1 MPISHRGNHSV
12 ILGVTVSYS
21 LDKPL
26 VIHLGND
33 LNKTTGMK
41 PKASESEVFDFL
53 TFVSVNDIDKNN
65 RVFTIKILTLWHSL
79 FMLEKSI

>member
-1 MPISHRGNHSV
+1 
-12 ILGVTVSYS
+12 
-21 LDKPL
+21 
-26 VIHLGND
+26 
-33 LNKTTGMK
+33 MK

-79 FMLEKSI
+79 FMLEKSIWTLALVREKLFTVLKLIIICLLYTSDAADE

>member
-1 MPISHRGNHSV
+1 
-12 ILGVTVSYS
+12 
-21 LDKPL
+21 
-26 VIHLGND
+26 
-33 LNKTTGMK
+33 MK
-41 PKASESEVFDFL
+41 PKALESEVFDFL

>member
-1 MPISHRGNHSV
+1 
-12 ILGVTVSYS
+12 
-21 LDKPL
+21 
-26 VIHLGND
+26 
-33 LNKTTGMK
+33 MK
-41 PKASESEVFDFL
+41 PQATERELFDFL

>member
-1 MPISHRGNHSV
+1 
-12 ILGVTVSYS
+12 
-21 LDKPL
+21 
-26 VIHLGND
+26 
-33 LNKTTGMK
+33 MK

-79 FMLEKSI
+79 FMLEKQSFFCNRLVDKT

>member
-1 MPISHRGNHSV
+1 
-12 ILGVTVSYS
+12 
-21 LDKPL
+21 
-26 VIHLGND
+26 
-33 LNKTTGMK
+33 MK

-65 RVFTIKILTLWHSL
+65 RGFTIKILTLWHSL